1 MHPRKSPFVFAMPC
15 LLALALPAPVS
26 AHEGRKPVP
35 PTSVATD
42 GETRD
47 VIEVVDRFSAALKS
61 GDMTTV
67 SALLHPAVVVLES
80 GGAERSRDEYFAHHA
95 AADAD
100 FLRGAEVRPGPRS
113 AHRRGE
119 LAWVAGESE
128 VQWLRDGKPATS
140 LNTETMVLQRGPQ
153 GWRIVHIHWSSRN
166 KKESS
171 P

>member
-119 LAWVAGESE
+119 LAWVAYPAGWYERTSCQQNIDLPES
-128 VQWLRDGKPATS
+128 VIDRRDHLAST
-140 LNTETMVLQRGPQ
+140 L
-153 GWRIVHIHWSSRN
+153 WRDDIVAGG
-166 KKESS
+166 
-171 P
+171 